1 MQSQS
6 TIDFKLLY
14 LFLADQNK
22 RNLGSKK
29 KKERNLGPE
38 LWTLK
43 GKTMNAT
50 ISKWYNP
57 KTILVI

>member
-6 TIDFKLLY
+6 TIDFKLSY

-22 RNLGSKK
+22 RNLGS
-29 KKERNLGPE
+29 E